1 MRRGPAERRLRKEGR
16 RKGEMEE
23 GEEEKREEGE
33 CLERRGVISG
43 HDVIKPV
50 TVEKEKKK
58 DEKMYKR
65 SYNKKSEY

>member
-16 RKGEMEE
+16 KKGEREE
-23 GEEEKREEGE
+23 GEQEKKEEGE

-50 TVEKEKKK
+50 TVGKEKKK

-65 SYNKKSEY
+65 SYNKKSGY